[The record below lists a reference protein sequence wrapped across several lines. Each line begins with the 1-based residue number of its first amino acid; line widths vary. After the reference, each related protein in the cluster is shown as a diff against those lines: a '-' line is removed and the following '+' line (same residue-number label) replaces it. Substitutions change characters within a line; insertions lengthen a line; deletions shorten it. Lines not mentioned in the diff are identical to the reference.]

1 MGASVCCDN
10 RQRYFA
16 LVPYRR
22 NCRDRDED
30 AIKGVVDG
38 GHQADSAD
46 GGRDDFPG
54 GCGSAVASLV
64 QTDESFE
71 KAADRCS
78 VDSFSSTLRFAL
90 AACAVLLFC
99 TPAAAQPWPTKPVRI
114 IAAGTAG
121 GTADIVARLLAD
133 ALAKEL
139 GQPVIVEPKP
149 GAAGAIAVT
158 DLLQAPRDGY
168 TVLVGVNSL
177 VSEIPHIVKLRIDM
191 GKEIKPLAELARSG
205 LVMVGTPSLPAKTLS
220 EVVAYVKAKPGK
232 VNYASY
238 TPGTLSHIMGLQL
251 NKAAGIDMTHVG
263 YKGST
268 PALADVMGGHVQL
281 MFDGMATSLPLIKS
295 GKIKAFAVSSP
306 ARIPALPDVPTFTE
320 LGYPQ
325 LEAVAWMGLW
335 TTPDAPAFAQARLRD
350 ATLKVL
356 TQPQLRERLKDIGF
370 EVGQPRTSDEMSKS
384 LSADYERVGAMLK
397 AINFK
402 PE

>member
-1 MGASVCCDN
+1 MLN
-10 RQRYFA
+10 RFIRQ
-16 LVPYRR
+16 
-22 NCRDRDED
+22 N
-30 AIKGVVDG
+30 
-38 GHQADSAD
+38 
-46 GGRDDFPG
+46 
-54 GCGSAVASLV
+54 
-64 QTDESFE
+64 
-71 KAADRCS
+71 
-78 VDSFSSTLRFAL
+78 LRFAL
-90 AACAVLLFC
+90 AACTVLLFC

-121 GTADIVARLLAD
+121 ATADIVARLLAD
-133 ALAKEL
+133 ALTKEL

-149 GAAGAIAVT
+149 GAGGAIAVT
-158 DLLQAPRDGY
+158 DLLQSPRDGY

-205 LVMVGTPSLPAKTLS
+205 LVMVGTPSLPAKTFS

-306 ARIPALPDVPTFTE
+306 ARTPVLPDVPTFTE

-335 TTPDAPAFAQARLRD
+335 TTPDVPAFVQARLRE
-350 ATLKVL
+350 ATQKVL

-370 EVGQPRTSDEMSKS
+370 EVGQPRSSDEMSKS
-384 LSADYERVGAMLK
+384 LRTDYERVGAMLK

-402 PE
+402 RE

>member
-1 MGASVCCDN
+1 MISRVM
-10 RQRYFA
+10 
-16 LVPYRR
+16 
-22 NCRDRDED
+22 
-30 AIKGVVDG
+30 K
-38 GHQADSAD
+38 H
-46 GGRDDFPG
+46 
-54 GCGSAVASLV
+54 
-64 QTDESFE
+64 
-71 KAADRCS
+71 
-78 VDSFSSTLRFAL
+78 TLRFAL
-90 AACAVLLFC
+90 FACAVLLIC
-99 TPAAAQPWPTKPVRI
+99 APAAAQPWPTRPIRI

-191 GKEIKPLAELARSG
+191 AKEIKPLAELARSG

-220 EVVAYVKAKPGK
+220 EVVGYVKAKPGK

-251 NKAAGIDMTHVG
+251 NQAAGIDMTHVG

-295 GKIKAFAVSSP
+295 GKVKAFAVSSP
-306 ARIPALPDVPTFTE
+306 ARTSVLPDVPTFTE

-335 TTPDAPAFAQARLRD
+335 TTPDVPAFAQARLRD
-350 ATLKVL
+350 ATMKVL
-356 TQPQLRERLKDIGF
+356 AQPQVRERLKDIGF
-370 EVGQPRTSDEMSKS
+370 EVGQPRSSDDMSKS
-384 LSADYERVGAMLK
+384 LRADYERVGAMLK

>member
-1 MGASVCCDN
+1 M
-10 RQRYFA
+10 
-16 LVPYRR
+16 
-22 NCRDRDED
+22 
-30 AIKGVVDG
+30 K
-38 GHQADSAD
+38 H
-46 GGRDDFPG
+46 
-54 GCGSAVASLV
+54 
-64 QTDESFE
+64 
-71 KAADRCS
+71 
-78 VDSFSSTLRFAL
+78 TLRFAL
-90 AACAVLLFC
+90 LACAVFLIC

-121 GTADIVARLLAD
+121 GTADIVARLLAN

-177 VSEIPHIVKLRIDM
+177 VSEIPHIVKLPIDM

-205 LVMVGTPSLPAKTLS
+205 LVMVGTSSLPAKTLS
-220 EVVAYVKAKPGK
+220 EVVAYVKGKPGK

-251 NKAAGIDMTHVG
+251 NQAAGIDMTHVG

-335 TTPDAPAFAQARLRD
+335 TTPDAPAVAQARLRH

-384 LSADYERVGAMLK
+384 LSADYQRVGAMLK